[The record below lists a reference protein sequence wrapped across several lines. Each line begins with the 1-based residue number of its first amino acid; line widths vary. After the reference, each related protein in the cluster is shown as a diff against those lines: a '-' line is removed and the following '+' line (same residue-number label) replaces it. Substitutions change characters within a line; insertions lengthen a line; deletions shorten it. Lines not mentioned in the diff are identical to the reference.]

1 MKHFIDLVTGMSK
14 HSISCAAIV
23 DSKGNEKGFI
33 RIRYT
38 DATDGWNH
46 RGHLILNGEQ
56 REKIEFRGSRN
67 CNPRSLCA
75 AIESLGLVALDWHER
90 KIENTGES
98 LSDFRDIKYI
108 KQGRKKYK
116 LIWVQ

>member
-23 DSKGNEKGFI
+23 DSKGNEKGVI

-38 DATDGWNH
+38 EATDGWNH
-46 RGHLILNGEQ
+46 RGHLLFNGEQ
-56 REKIEFRGSRN
+56 REKVEFKGNRN
-67 CNPRSLCA
+67 ANPMSLCE
-75 AIESLGLVALDWHER
+75 AIERIGLIPLDWHER
-90 KIENTGES
+90 EIENTGES
-98 LSDFRDIKYI
+98 LSSFNDIKYI

>member
-23 DSKGNEKGFI
+23 DSKGNEKGVI
-33 RIRYT
+33 RVRYT
-38 DATDGWNH
+38 DSTIGWNH
-46 RGHLILNGEQ
+46 RGHLIFNGEH
-56 REKIEFRGSRN
+56 REKLEFRGN
-67 CNPRSLCA
+67 CYANPKSLCS
-75 AIESLGLVALDWHER
+75 AIESIGLVALDWHER

-98 LSDFRDIKYI
+98 LSGFNDIKYI

>member
-1 MKHFIDLVTGMSK
+1 MSK

-23 DSKGNEKGFI
+23 DSKGNEKGFN

-38 DATDGWNH
+38 EATDGWNH
-46 RGHLILNGEQ
+46 RGHFIFNGTQ
-56 REKIEFRGSRN
+56 RENVEFRGSRN
-67 CNPRSLCA
+67 ANPTSLCA
-75 AIESLGLVALDWHER
+75 AVERVGLVALDWHER

-108 KQGRKKYK
+108 KQGRKTYK

>member
-38 DATDGWNH
+38 ETSYGWSH
-46 RGHLILNGEQ
+46 RGHLILNGKQ
-56 REKIEFRGSRN
+56 REKAEFRGSCDN
-67 CNPRSLCA
+67 NPKSLGLA
-75 AIESLGLVALDWHER
+75 VDSLGLVALDWNKKKLTH
-90 KIENTGES
+90 NGEDLES
-98 LSDFRDIKYI
+98 FRDIRYI
-108 KQGRKKYK
+108 KQGRKTYK
-116 LIWVQ
+116 IIWVQ

>member
-38 DATDGWNH
+38 DSTIGWNH
-46 RGHLILNGEQ
+46 RGHLLFNGTQ
-56 REKIEFRGSRN
+56 REKVEFRGG
-67 CNPRSLCA
+67 CYDNPKSLCK
-75 AIESLGLVALDWHER
+75 AIESIGLVALDWHER

-98 LSDFRDIKYI
+98 LSSFNDIKYI
-108 KQGRKKYK
+108 KQGRKTYK